1 MHVDSRSNLA
11 DNTSCGILPSNQERV
26 SRWLNGPE
34 FLWLDQSKWTTNGKK
49 DIPGVDQDDP

>member
-1 MHVDSRSNLA
+1 MT

-26 SRWLNGPE
+26 SGWLNGLE